1 MKFDHPL
8 SASDR
13 ALVVTLLVEASEESI
28 TIGQCSLYPDTELN
42 LIWGTDAYGQDVV
55 AARSLGI
62 GSAHKALAW
71 VDRGNS
77 DEPHPP
83 EY

>member
-13 ALVVTLLVEASEESI
+13 ALVVTLLVEASDESI
-28 TIGQCSLYPDTELN
+28 TVGQCSLFPDAQLN
-42 LIWGTDAYGQDVV
+42 LIWGTDAYGQDAV

-71 VDRGNS
+71 VDLHHSGV
-77 DEPHPP
+77 PHPA
-83 EY
+83 E